1 MRRPEAPATPICSIT
16 LDFTDS
22 TSDVLTSPPTAGP
35 AARVLLMRV
44 GASTYACEISDAQ
57 EIIPARPATRIPGAP
72 AHVRGLINVRG
83 SIVTVLDLGARLD
96 PARPSVADGF
106 ILLVRQAGIGGAP
119 RLVGV
124 AVDEVLDVRVLDE
137 APVMPGGAM
146 DDLIRGIGRVDDM
159 DVILIDLDRLIQHT
173 LLSLGGAS

>member
-1 MRRPEAPATPICSIT
+1 VAPAKPTCWSI

-22 TSDVLTSPPTAGP
+22 TSDVLTAPAAPAAGA

-44 GASTYACEISDAQ
+44 GPSTYACEITDAQ
-57 EIIPARPATRIPGAP
+57 EIIPSRSATRIPGAP

-96 PARPSVADGF
+96 PARPSAADGF
-106 ILLVRQAGIGGAP
+106 ILLVRRATAGGGTP

-124 AVDEVLDVRVLDE
+124 AVDEVLDVRALDE

-146 DDLIRGIGRVDDM
+146 DDALVRGIGRVDDL